1 MEFEMGGEAEVNWGL
16 LQITLFKRSN
26 HFAKASVFLLP
37 KKSNRE
43 GSSVENN
50 SVSLF
55 PSIEE
60 KWSVFRSPPSRI
72 SSIIKFLSHEKM

>member
-1 MEFEMGGEAEVNWGL
+1 MEFEMEGEAEVNWGL

-50 SVSLF
+50 SVSLLT
-55 PSIEE
+55 SVEE
-60 KWSVFRSPPSRI
+60 KWSVFSL
-72 SSIIKFLSHEKM
+72 SSVKNIVNNQVFTL